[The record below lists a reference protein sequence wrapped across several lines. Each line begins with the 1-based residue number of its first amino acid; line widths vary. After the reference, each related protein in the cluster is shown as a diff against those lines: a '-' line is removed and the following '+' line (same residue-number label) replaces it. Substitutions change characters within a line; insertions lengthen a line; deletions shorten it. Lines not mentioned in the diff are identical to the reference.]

1 MVVAGHSI
9 DSEESCC
16 VAGKAV
22 PFVELTVAHAS
33 VLTILA
39 ISFERYYAI
48 CEPLRAGY
56 VCTKARAL
64 LICLLAWALAALLT
78 SPMLAISQFAYHQYA
93 DGSLVPTCLS
103 EAAALWQKLFFTVSS
118 ATFFAVPV
126 AVLLALYGKIA
137 RHLMAA
143 PGAAAAPPEAGGN
156 VRARRQ
162 VVLMLATVVLSF
174 FLCLLPFRAFTLW
187 IVFASS
193 ASVRALGIEAYYSLL
208 YFCRTMF
215 YLNSAVNPILYSL
228 MSSKFRAGFARLFGY
243 RERQLALLRGADGEM
258 RNGAGRAWP
267 TLAAVRRQ
275 HRSAP
280 DLFAWRSGSRSS
292 LASVRSAAA
301 AASASTAA
309 ARGPAALARA
319 HCPLPAK
326 RTASDAGPTW
336 KERSARSRM
345 ASFRRNAVMRSTALS
360 FDLDGRGR
368 DASEPLKGN
377 NASDSSSVLFSGFYF
392 CLDDT
397 LHKDRLQVE
406 KWCTKWQK
414 AQLVSDDGKEERRPG
429 SKASVGTMKLSN
441 RCCEDVLVSSASGAG
456 ACSAARLSGGTSVPS
471 VGDWDGGTCR
481 SEGPGDGLDETV
493 DVARAAAPVT
503 ALSSYELAEY
513 TDGSVVA
520 ICLTEAATF
529 WAAAFFVAAISLF
542 FLLPLVVLVALYS
555 VIARHL
561 MEAPDIVHHHQHNH
575 YRYRKQVVLML
586 GTVVVSFFV
595 CLLPFRALTLWIIVA
610 PPEALMSLGMEGYY
624 NLLYFCRTMH
634 YLNSAVNPILYNLMS
649 SKFRNGFARLCCG
662 RRRSRRAGGS
672 EPLGRKGTATS
683 STAAT
688 NTTAATS
695 GTTATNATTDG
706 GSRRHSRCR
715 GRRTSG
721 SANGVCGDNSAP
733 RDSYV

>member
-1 MVVAGHSI
+1 MRQKYMSRQGHSTVGN
-9 DSEESCC
+9 DTRLTTTQES
-16 VAGKAV
+16 KAV

-143 PGAAAAPPEAGGN
+143 PGAAGAPPEAGGN
-156 VRARRQ
+156 ARARRQ

-301 AASASTAA
+301 AASASAAA
-309 ARGPAALARA
+309 ARGPAARARA

-377 NASDSSSVLFSGFYF
+377 NATDSSHH
-392 CLDDT
+392 T
-397 LHKDRLQVE
+397 LHLDVVKGNRVNANLSQGIWRHLVCPVE
-406 KWCTKWQK
+406 
-414 AQLVSDDGKEERRPG
+414 AVEAYVDLDLDYV
-429 SKASVGTMKLSN
+429 
-441 RCCEDVLVSSASGAG
+441 
-456 ACSAARLSGGTSVPS
+456 GGTS
-471 VGDWDGGTCR
+471 
-481 SEGPGDGLDETV
+481 LQLI
-493 DVARAAAPVT
+493 PVT

-529 WAAAFFVAAISLF
+529 WAAAFFVGAISLF

-688 NTTAATS
+688 T
-695 GTTATNATTDG
+695 GTTATNASTDG

-715 GRRTSG
+715 GRRASG

>member
-1 MVVAGHSI
+1 MSVVVAGQSI
-9 DSEESCC
+9 GTEESRC

-243 RERQLALLRGADGEM
+243 RERQLALLIRGSTVTRLFTFYFRCFSFLLQQNTQ
-258 RNGAGRAWP
+258 RN
-267 TLAAVRRQ
+267 
-275 HRSAP
+275 
-280 DLFAWRSGSRSS
+280 SGWKR
-292 LASVRSAAA
+292 VRS
-301 AASASTAA
+301 
-309 ARGPAALARA
+309 
-319 HCPLPAK
+319 
-326 RTASDAGPTW
+326 
-336 KERSARSRM
+336 
-345 ASFRRNAVMRSTALS
+345 
-360 FDLDGRGR
+360 
-368 DASEPLKGN
+368 
-377 NASDSSSVLFSGFYF
+377 
-392 CLDDT
+392 
-397 LHKDRLQVE
+397 
-406 KWCTKWQK
+406 
-414 AQLVSDDGKEERRPG
+414 
-429 SKASVGTMKLSN
+429 
-441 RCCEDVLVSSASGAG
+441 
-456 ACSAARLSGGTSVPS
+456 
-471 VGDWDGGTCR
+471 
-481 SEGPGDGLDETV
+481 
-493 DVARAAAPVT
+493 PVT

>member
-1 MVVAGHSI
+1 MR
-9 DSEESCC
+9 C
-16 VAGKAV
+16 KAV

-156 VRARRQ
+156 ARARRQ

-243 RERQLALLRGADGEM
+243 RERVPVTLRRGTTDDIFAVYSPSRRTNFNGQGKCCAHTGSWDG
-258 RNGAGRAWP
+258 R
-267 TLAAVRRQ
+267 
-275 HRSAP
+275 
-280 DLFAWRSGSRSS
+280 
-292 LASVRSAAA
+292 VRS
-301 AASASTAA
+301 
-309 ARGPAALARA
+309 
-319 HCPLPAK
+319 
-326 RTASDAGPTW
+326 
-336 KERSARSRM
+336 
-345 ASFRRNAVMRSTALS
+345 
-360 FDLDGRGR
+360 
-368 DASEPLKGN
+368 
-377 NASDSSSVLFSGFYF
+377 
-392 CLDDT
+392 
-397 LHKDRLQVE
+397 
-406 KWCTKWQK
+406 
-414 AQLVSDDGKEERRPG
+414 
-429 SKASVGTMKLSN
+429 
-441 RCCEDVLVSSASGAG
+441 
-456 ACSAARLSGGTSVPS
+456 
-471 VGDWDGGTCR
+471 
-481 SEGPGDGLDETV
+481 
-493 DVARAAAPVT
+493 PVT

-672 EPLGRKGTATS
+672 EPLGRKAAWPAFLGRDSRLEGRRARPRS
-683 STAAT
+683 GGLPAPRCSRGVDAWAEGRGSFRERDSAAAT
-688 NTTAATS
+688 PT
-695 GTTATNATTDG
+695 
-706 GSRRHSRCR
+706 GSSLK
-715 GRRTSG
+715 
-721 SANGVCGDNSAP
+721 V
-733 RDSYV
+733 